1 MRLLRRQ
8 PLFIHPIDTEA
19 MIQFALFD
27 YIPKRNLYRATFEQQ
42 DISRMILGFKDGRN
56 VYTRWAAREVC
67 RALRLM
73 DLSDTVLVC
82 IPASTQYAHVRRWK
96 RFAQI
101 VCRQTGMQDGFD
113 RVQVSGSR
121 KRAHV
126 TREYE
131 LCTNI
136 KRYVHIDD
144 DFFRGRKVLVID
156 DIYTTGQSS
165 SAFIGALQAA
175 GAGVLGALFLA
186 RTKLFCKSR

>member
-1 MRLLRRQ
+1 MRLLRRR
-8 PLFIHPIDTEA
+8 PLFINPVNENA

-27 YIPKRNLYRATFEQQ
+27 YIPKRNLRRASFEQQ
-42 DISRMILGFKDGRN
+42 DTSRMILGFKDGRN
-56 VYTRWAAREVC
+56 VYTRWAAYEVC

-82 IPASTQYAHVRRWK
+82 IPASTNYSHVRRWK
-96 RFAQI
+96 RFAQL
-101 VCRQTGMQDGFD
+101 VCRQTGMQNGFD

-126 TREYE
+126 TGEYE

-136 KRYVHIDD
+136 KHYVHIDN
-144 DFFRGRKVLVID
+144 DFFRGKKVLVID

-165 SAFIGALQAA
+165 RAFIGAMQAV
-175 GAGVLGALFLA
+175 GADVRMALFLA
-186 RTKLFCKSR
+186 KTKLFCRSR